1 MDKSITYQQTA
12 KNIDLSFKDY
22 PISIIGK
29 MSLIASMLM
38 NAFPDWIFCGFYRK
52 VSEEMLE
59 IGPFQSAIIPC
70 GQIHFSSGVCGKA
83 ASTCETVIVE
93 NVMKF
98 SGYISCDDETV
109 SEIVVPVVKNGELI
123 AVLDVDG
130 PNEGQ
135 FDSTDQKYLEKI
147 VHLI

>member
-1 MDKSITYQQTA
+1 
-12 KNIDLSFKDY
+12 
-22 PISIIGK
+22 
-29 MSLIASMLM
+29 M
-38 NAFPDWIFCGFYRK
+38 N
-52 VSEEMLE
+52 
-59 IGPFQSAIIPC
+59 
-70 GQIHFSSGVCGKA
+70 
-83 ASTCETVIVE
+83 
-93 NVMKF
+93 F

-135 FDSTDQKYLEKI
+135 FDSTDQKYLEKV